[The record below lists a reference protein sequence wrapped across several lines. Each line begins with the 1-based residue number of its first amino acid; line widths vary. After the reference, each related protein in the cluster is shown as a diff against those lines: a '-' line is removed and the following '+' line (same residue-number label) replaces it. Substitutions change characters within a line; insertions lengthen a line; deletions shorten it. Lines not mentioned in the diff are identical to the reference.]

1 MPSVKQGGG
10 YTLTFAKKNQDV
22 KLILDDKKN
31 NKIVVTDY
39 ICEAIRFYENNKN
52 KEFSNNQVSSIDI
65 EKLIEDKIK
74 IALENNIVTD
84 IDSNN
89 NLNNKVVVHDLEDTN
104 DIDESDI
111 EED

>member
-22 KLILDDKKN
+22 KSILDDKKK
-31 NKIVVTDY
+31 NKIIITDY
-39 ICEAIRFYENNKN
+39 ICEAIRFYEGNRNREFNNN
-52 KEFSNNQVSSIDI
+52 NTISNIDI

-74 IALENNIVTD
+74 VALGSNI
-84 IDSNN
+84 SNKIN
-89 NLNNKVVVHDLEDTN
+89 GDLTNEVEEYNLEDTR
-104 DIDESDI
+104 DIDDCDI

>member
-22 KLILDDKKN
+22 KSILDRKKKD
-31 NKIVVTDY
+31 KIVITDY

-52 KEFSNNQVSSIDI
+52 KEFNNNQISNIDI

-74 IALENNIVTD
+74 IVLENNIG

-89 NLNNKVVVHDLEDTN
+89 EVLEHDLENTD
-104 DIDESDI
+104 DIDEFDI